1 MRACCKPENETAAN
15 SQNPATPGVGG
26 ILMMIVVGVLLVAG
40 FIYTVA
46 LRAETVQDQYR
57 VQQLMRLRHQLQRE
71 RQRLEQ
77 ERAYYRSPHVLEPL
91 ARRLGLVRPDASQII
106 VADADGGLGSL
117 ATSSAMVNI
126 RHPGTRPIQ
135 AGTRLTR
142 MQTTHRRAGRPMVR
156 LVAERKQTVSR
167 PLKRPRWAQSVDGQ
181 WVMPE
186 VTPDAQANA
195 RREPLTKVLGS
206 RAVVDLSVE
215 RIEQSVGPTGQR

>member
-1 MRACCKPENETAAN
+1 MRACCKPKDAPAAN
-15 SQNPATPGVGG
+15 SRTHATTGVGG
-26 ILMMIVVGVLLVAG
+26 ILTMIVVGVLLVAG

-91 ARRLGLVRPDASQII
+91 ARRLGLVRPDVSQII
-106 VADADGGLGSL
+106 VADADRGLTGG
-117 ATSSAMVNI
+117 AASSAMSNI
-126 RHPGTRPIQ
+126 RHPGTRPVQ
-135 AGTRLTR
+135 AGARLAQ
-142 MQTTHRRAGRPMVR
+142 MQATHRRSGRSMVR

-181 WVMPE
+181 WIMPGLM
-186 VTPDAQANA
+186 PDAQTNN
-195 RREPLTKVLGS
+195 RREPLPKVRS
-206 RAVVDLSVE
+206 RAVVALSVE